1 MPYVY
6 LLRSYLHNGSDDIFK
21 IGKSLQNDFRRLSNY
36 GSERVVVRVKSC
48 SDPEIINEV
57 EKNLISSF
65 RNKFDLYAG
74 NEYFKG
80 SLIKMIKLFDEV
92 CDDYEMDPYVWE
104 TVNSNSYNNRS
115 SSPSRSSR
123 PTRSNHMSQ
132 DDLMFQ
138 AHLIAQYQ
146 NEQI

>member
-1 MPYVY
+1 M
-6 LLRSYLHNGSDDIFK
+6 
-21 IGKSLQNDFRRLSNY
+21 
-36 GSERVVVRVKSC
+36 VVRVKMC

-57 EKNLISSF
+57 ERNLISSF
-65 RNKFDLYAG
+65 RNEFDLYAG

-80 SLIKMIKLFDEV
+80 SLIEMIKLFDEV
-92 CDDYEMDPYVWE
+92 CNDYEMDPYVWE
-104 TVNSNSYNNRS
+104 TSNSNSYNN
-115 SSPSRSSR
+115 RSSR

-146 NEQI
+146 NELI

>member
-36 GSERVVVRVKSC
+36 GSERVVVRVKMC

-57 EKNLISSF
+57 ERNLISSF
-65 RNKFDLYAG
+65 RNEFDLYAG

-80 SLIKMIKLFDEV
+80 SLIEMIKLFDEV
-92 CDDYEMDPYVWE
+92 CNDYEMDPYVWE
-104 TVNSNSYNNRS
+104 TANSNSYNN
-115 SSPSRSSR
+115 RSSR

-146 NEQI
+146 NELI

>member
-21 IGKSLQNDFRRLSNY
+21 IGKSLKNDFRRLSNY
-36 GSERVVVRVKSC
+36 GSERVVVRVKMC

-57 EKNLISSF
+57 ERNLISSF
-65 RNKFDLYAG
+65 RNEFDLYAG

-80 SLIKMIKLFDEV
+80 SLIEMIKLFDEV
-92 CDDYEMDPYVWE
+92 CNDYEMDPYVWE
-104 TVNSNSYNNRS
+104 TSNSNSYNN
-115 SSPSRSSR
+115 RSSR

-146 NEQI
+146 NELI

>member
-36 GSERVVVRVKSC
+36 GSERVVVRVKMC

-57 EKNLISSF
+57 ERNLISSF
-65 RNKFDLYAG
+65 RNEFDLYAG

-80 SLIKMIKLFDEV
+80 SLIEMIKLFDEV
-92 CDDYEMDPYVWE
+92 CNDYEMDPYVWE
-104 TVNSNSYNNRS
+104 TSNSNSYNN
-115 SSPSRSSR
+115 RSSR

-146 NEQI
+146 NELI

>member
-36 GSERVVVRVKSC
+36 GSERVVFRVKMC

-57 EKNLISSF
+57 ERNLISSF
-65 RNKFDLYAG
+65 RNEFDLYAG

-80 SLIKMIKLFDEV
+80 SLIEMIKLFDEV
-92 CDDYEMDPYVWE
+92 CNDYEMDPYVWE
-104 TVNSNSYNNRS
+104 TANSNSYNN
-115 SSPSRSSR
+115 RSSR

-146 NEQI
+146 NELI